1 MSTPSASVIAKLH
14 QALVA
19 EARRSYPNVQGQKAR
34 FAEFAFEQLALVADD
49 LPHAPD
55 LQNRIADFRRKLK
68 RYDDLNPIE
77 RSLVVDGLLGALS
90 QFSKARQSAG
100 SPPLPRRSLSTPNG
114 ITGGAKGGGSH
125 PLPLDPDATT
135 GKERHGFAGQHPH
148 AAPPMP
154 VGRPQAPGES
164 KPEGLDQPVQF
175 VKGVGP
181 RLGELLAKVGI
192 LTVWDL
198 LTYFPRTH
206 LDYQSRTRIRDLEE
220 GQRVTIWGG
229 IQRVEA
235 FHPPS
240 RPNMCIMTVQ
250 VTDGTGRISAR
261 WFQGKTTRAQIE
273 QFKKRFPVGAQILV
287 SGEAKFD
294 EYAGRVSFDRPDVEV
309 LGGTGEVE
317 GESLHVGRIV
327 PVYPLTE
334 GLHLKALR
342 RAMHAAIAAF
352 GHQVPDPVPV
362 SLLSRHGLIDR
373 TTAMRQIH
381 FPDSMKALTA
391 ARRRLVFDEL
401 FMLQIGL
408 AYRRAQ
414 VSKSQEAIQLPSQG
428 TLVTQLIEALPFT
441 LTGAQERVFNEIRR
455 DLAAPE
461 AMNRLVQGD
470 VGSGKTVVALL
481 TLLVAVENGYQGA
494 LMAPTEI
501 LAEQHFRKF
510 QEWLAPMGIP
520 CALLLG
526 RQGKRERNQYL
537 QAIKSGYTPL
547 VVGTHALIQDGVEFQ
562 RLGLV
567 VIDEQHR
574 FGVRQRALLR
584 SKGLHPEV
592 LTMTATPIP
601 RTLALTMHGDLDV
614 SVIDELPPG
623 RKPIATSWVQGKG
636 RKDAYELLRRELQAG
651 RQAYVVFPL
660 IEEADAE
667 EGKQA
672 IRAATEEADRLQ
684 TKEFP
689 EFKVGLLHG
698 KMPSAEK
705 DAVIT
710 AFRNRETHLL
720 VATTVVE
727 VGVDVPNASVM
738 IIENAERF
746 GLSQLHQL
754 RGRVGRGADQATCV
768 LVTDSRSDQTR
779 ARMEV
784 MVATNDGF
792 VIAEQDLRLRGPGE
806 FLGTRQSGMPDLVL
820 ADLVEDTETLEKARV
835 AAFEV
840 ITQDPELA
848 RHPGLKTDMLRHFRS
863 NLGFLG
869 IG

>member
-1 MSTPSASVIAKLH
+1 MNTATLISKLH

-19 EARRSYPNVQGQKAR
+19 EARRSYPNVQGQRAR
-34 FAEFAFEQLALVADD
+34 FSEFVFEQLGLVSDT

-55 LQNRIADFRRKLK
+55 LQNRISDFRRKLK
-68 RYDDLNPIE
+68 RYDDLTPIE
-77 RSLVVDGLLGALS
+77 RSMVVDGLLGALS
-90 QFSKARQSAG
+90 QFTKAQFVQPSATSAPAPSKPAANAAPSGSKAAQPARSG
-100 SPPLPRRSLSTPNG
+100 PPAAIASSSG
-114 ITGGAKGGGSH
+114 
-125 PLPLDPDATT
+125 PLD
-135 GKERHGFAGQHPH
+135 
-148 AAPPMP
+148 
-154 VGRPQAPGES
+154 QA
-164 KPEGLDQPVQF
+164 VQY

-181 RLGELLAKVGI
+181 KLGELLGKIGI
-192 LTVWDL
+192 LSIWDL
-198 LTYFPRTH
+198 LYYFPRTH
-206 LDYQSRTRIRDLEE
+206 LDYKTRTRIRDLEE
-220 GQRVTIWGG
+220 GQRVTLWGS

-240 RPNMCIMTVQ
+240 RPNMCIMTVHI
-250 VTDGTGRISAR
+250 TDGTGRVSAR

-273 QFKKRFPVGAQILV
+273 LFKKRYPVGAQILV

-294 EYAGRVSFDRPDVEV
+294 EFSGRVAFDRPDVEV
-309 LGGTGEVE
+309 LGGTGEAE
-317 GESLHVGRIV
+317 GESIHVGRIV

-342 RAMHAAIAAF
+342 KAMHAAVDAF
-352 GHQVPDPVPV
+352 GHLVPDPVPV

-373 TTAMRQIH
+373 RTAIRHLH
-381 FPDSMKALTA
+381 FPESTEARDA
-391 ARRRLVFDEL
+391 ARSRLVFDEL
-401 FMLQIGL
+401 LMLQLGL

-414 VSKSQEAIQLPSQG
+414 VSRQQQAIQLPSHGQ
-428 TLVTQLIEALPFT
+428 LVSKLMEQLPFE
-441 LTGAQERVFNEIRR
+441 LTGAQKRVFDEVRR

-510 QEWLAPMGIP
+510 QEWLEPMGIP

-526 RQGKRERNQYL
+526 RQGKRERGQYL
-537 QAIKSGYTPL
+537 QALKSGYTPI
-547 VVGTHALIQDGVEFQ
+547 VVGTHALIQEGVEFQ

-584 SKGLHPEV
+584 AKGLHPEV

-614 SVIDELPPG
+614 SVIDELPSG
-623 RKPIATSWVQGKG
+623 RKPIQTSWVQGKG
-636 RKDAYELLRRELQAG
+636 RKDAYELVRHELQKG

-660 IEEADAE
+660 IEEGDPE

-672 IRAATEEADRLQ
+672 LRAATEEAERLQ
-684 TKEFP
+684 TKVFP
-689 EFKVGLLHG
+689 EYKVGLLHG
-698 KMPSAEK
+698 KMPAISK
-705 DAVIT
+705 DEIIT
-710 AFRNRETHLL
+710 AFRNRELDIL

-754 RGRVGRGADQATCV
+754 RGRVGRGAEQSYCV

-792 VIAEQDLRLRGPGE
+792 IIAEQDLKLRGPGE

-835 AAFEV
+835 AAFE
-840 ITQDPELA
+840 IISSDPELTH
-848 RHPGLKTDMLRHFRS
+848 HPGLKADMLRHFRS

>member
-1 MSTPSASVIAKLH
+1 MQPVTTVSKLH

-19 EARRSYPNVQGQKAR
+19 ESRRSYPNVQGQRAR
-34 FAEFAFEQLALVADD
+34 FSEFAFEQLGLLSDD
-49 LPHAPD
+49 LPHAPA
-55 LQNRIADFRRKLK
+55 LQDRIAEYRRKLK

-77 RSLVVDGLLGALS
+77 RSLVVDGLIGALS
-90 QFSKARQSAG
+90 QFTKARYTSELAPRTPAAAPSGERPGAAGSYHPAVRPSRGDQTPSKAA
-100 SPPLPRRSLSTPNG
+100 
-114 ITGGAKGGGSH
+114 
-125 PLPLDPDATT
+125 
-135 GKERHGFAGQHPH
+135 PH
-148 AAPPMP
+148 T
-154 VGRPQAPGES
+154 
-164 KPEGLDQPVQF
+164 LDQAIQF

-181 RLGELLAKVGI
+181 KLGELLGKIGI

-198 LTYFPRTH
+198 LYYFPRTH
-206 LDYQSRTRIRDLEE
+206 LDYQSRTRIRDLEA
-220 GQRVTIWGG
+220 GQRVTLWGS

-235 FHPPS
+235 FHPPTK
-240 RPNMCIMTVQ
+240 PNMCIMTVH
-250 VTDGTGRISAR
+250 VTDGTGRVSAR

-273 QFKKRFPVGAQILV
+273 HFKKRFPIGAQILL
-287 SGEAKFD
+287 SGEAKLDDFS
-294 EYAGRVSFDRPDVEV
+294 GRLSFDRPDVEI
-309 LGGTGEVE
+309 LGGSGETQ

-342 RAMHAAIAAF
+342 KAMHAAITAF
-352 GHQVPDPVPV
+352 GAGIPDPVPV
-362 SLLSRHGLIDR
+362 SILSRHGLIDR
-373 TTAMRQIH
+373 RTAIRHLH
-381 FPDSMKALTA
+381 FPESMDALKA
-391 ARRRLVFDEL
+391 ARSRLVFDEL
-401 FMLQIGL
+401 FTLQLGL

-414 VSKSQEAIQLPSQG
+414 LAKQQEAIQLPSHG
-428 TLVTQLIEALPFT
+428 ALVQRLIDTLPFT
-441 LTGAQERVFNEIRR
+441 LTGAQRRVFDEVRR

-481 TLLVAVENGYQGA
+481 ALLVAVENGYQGA

-510 QEWLAPMGIP
+510 QEWLGPMGIP
-520 CALLLG
+520 SALLLG
-526 RQGKRERNQYL
+526 RQGKRERSQYL
-537 QAIKSGYTPL
+537 QALKSGYTPI
-547 VVGTHALIQDGVEFQ
+547 VVGTHALIQEGVEFQ

-584 SKGLHPEV
+584 AKGLHPEV

-623 RKPIATSWVQGKG
+623 RKPVRTSWVSGKG
-636 RKDAYELLRRELQAG
+636 RKDAYELVRHELAVG

-660 IEEADAE
+660 IAESDE
-667 EGKQA
+667 EGAQA
-672 IRAATEEADRLQ
+672 LRAATEEAERLQ
-684 TKEFP
+684 AKVFP
-689 EFKVGLLHG
+689 ERRVGLLHG
-698 KMPSAEK
+698 KMPSPEK

-710 AFRNRETHLL
+710 AFRNRELDIL

-754 RGRVGRGADQATCV
+754 RGRVGRGADQSYCV
-768 LVTDSRSDQTR
+768 LVTDSRSEQTR

-784 MVATNDGF
+784 MVATHDGF
-792 VIAEQDLRLRGPGE
+792 VIAEQDLKLRGPGE

-820 ADLVEDTETLEKARV
+820 ANLVEDTETLEKARV

-840 ITQDPELA
+840 ITADPELA
-848 RHPGLKTDMLRHFRS
+848 RHPGLKADMLRHFRS

>member
-1 MSTPSASVIAKLH
+1 MSTASLLSKLH

-19 EARRSYPNVQGQKAR
+19 ETKRSYPNVQGKHAR
-34 FAEFAFEQLALVADD
+34 FSEFAFEQLGLLSDALS
-49 LPHAPD
+49 HAPD
-55 LQNRIADFRRKLK
+55 LQNRIADIRRKLK
-68 RYDDLNPIE
+68 RYDELTVIE
-77 RSLVVDGLLGALS
+77 RSLVVDGLLGSLS
-90 QFSKARQSAG
+90 QFTKAQYA
-100 SPPLPRRSLSTPNG
+100 PSTPVSPKPAPLG
-114 ITGGAKGGGSH
+114 SATAPVSGEHPPTAAPHRRETKGGTTRGSS
-125 PLPLDPDATT
+125 
-135 GKERHGFAGQHPH
+135 
-148 AAPPMP
+148 
-154 VGRPQAPGES
+154 V
-164 KPEGLDQPVQF
+164 LDQPVQF

-181 RLGELLAKVGI
+181 KFGELLGKIGI
-192 LTVWDL
+192 ETVWDL
-198 LTYFPRTH
+198 LYYFPRTH
-206 LDYQSRTRIRDLEE
+206 LDYKTRTRIRDLED
-220 GQRVTIWGG
+220 GQRVTIWGT

-240 RPNMCIMTVQ
+240 RPNMGIMTVQ
-250 VTDGTGRISAR
+250 ITDGTGRVSAR

-273 QFKKRFPVGAQILV
+273 TFKKRFPVGAQILV

-294 EYAGRVSFDRPDVEV
+294 DYSGRVAFDRPEVEI
-309 LGGTGEVE
+309 LGGTGETE
-317 GESLHVGRIV
+317 GDSIHVGRIV

-342 RAMHAAIAAF
+342 KAMHAAVEAYCPQI
-352 GHQVPDPVPV
+352 PDPVPV
-362 SLLSRHGLIDR
+362 SLLSRYGLIDR
-373 TTAMRQIH
+373 RNAIRHLH
-381 FPDSMKALTA
+381 FPESMETLEA
-391 ARRRLVFDEL
+391 ARTRLVFDEL
-401 FMLQIGL
+401 FTLQLGL

-414 VSKSQEAIQLPSQG
+414 VARQQEAIQLPSHG
-428 TLVTQLIEALPFT
+428 ELVSKLLATLPFE
-441 LTGAQERVFNEIRR
+441 LTNAQKRVFEEIRR

-481 TLLVAVENGYQGA
+481 SLLVAVENGYQGA

-510 QEWLAPMGIP
+510 QEWLEPMGIP

-537 QAIKSGYTPL
+537 QALKSGYTPI
-547 VVGTHALIQDGVEFQ
+547 VVGTHALIQEGVEFK

-574 FGVRQRALLR
+574 FGVKQRALLR
-584 SKGLHPEV
+584 AKGLHPEV

-614 SVIDELPPG
+614 SIIDELPPG
-623 RKPIATSWVQGKG
+623 RKPIKTSWVQGKG
-636 RKDAYELLRRELQAG
+636 RKDAYELVRHELQKG

-660 IEEADAE
+660 IEEADPE

-672 IRAATEEADRLQ
+672 LRAATEEAERLQ
-684 TKEFP
+684 TKVFP
-689 EFKVGLLHG
+689 EYRVGLLHG
-698 KMPSAEK
+698 KMPAVEK

-710 AFRNRETHLL
+710 AFRNRELDIL

-754 RGRVGRGADQATCV
+754 RGRVGRGAEQSYCV

-792 VIAEQDLRLRGPGE
+792 VIAEQDLKLRGPGE

-820 ADLVEDTETLEKARV
+820 ADLVRDTAILEKARK
-835 AAFEV
+835 AAFEIV
-840 ITQDPELA
+840 SQDPELT
-848 RHPGLKTDMLRHFRS
+848 RHPGLKADMLRHFRS